1 MKKYKFTI
9 RGHNYDVEILG
20 IEDNVADIEVNG
32 TKYAVEVHH
41 EIKQPKTPVFLRS
54 RVPAPTRSETKIKK
68 DIRGTVSIKS
78 PLPGNIMQVFVKE
91 DDEVK
96 KGDLVVELDPIDEER
111 NVRKAEVSVIQS
123 KARLDKAKKNLEI
136 NETRF
141 REGLSKSTDVIDAR
155 LLYEGAEVERLKSL
169 YDYYIALSDLYLAT
183 GNAQKAVETLS
194 LAVTK

>member
-54 RVPAPTRSETKIKK
+54 RVPSPTRSETKIKK
-68 DIRGTVSIKS
+68 DIRGMVSIKS

-91 DDEVK
+91 GDKVK
-96 KGDLVVELDPIDEER
+96 KGDKLLMYEAMKMENNVLAEKDGTITAIKVQVGDSVLQDELLIEME
-111 NVRKAEVSVIQS
+111 
-123 KARLDKAKKNLEI
+123 
-136 NETRF
+136 
-141 REGLSKSTDVIDAR
+141 
-155 LLYEGAEVERLKSL
+155 
-169 YDYYIALSDLYLAT
+169 
-183 GNAQKAVETLS
+183 
-194 LAVTK
+194 

>member
-1 MKKYKFTI
+1 MINKRERY
-9 RGHNYDVEILG
+9 
-20 IEDNVADIEVNG
+20 
-32 TKYAVEVHH
+32 
-41 EIKQPKTPVFLRS
+41 IKME
-54 RVPAPTRSETKIKK
+54 PT
-68 DIRGTVSIKS
+68 
-78 PLPGNIMQVFVKE
+78 
-91 DDEVK
+91 
-96 KGDLVVELDPIDEER
+96 VEL
-111 NVRKAEVSVIQS
+111 
-123 KARLDKAKKNLEI
+123 ARKNLEI